1 MKKLI
6 ALVSLLL
13 LTLPTFCQIGI
24 VTQSGDSL
32 IALPKKTVILMIKDI
47 VQGDGYKSETILLNS
62 KINKLDTQI
71 QLQDSITTVLQSKC
85 IDYKSTID
93 KYVVIDKTYQDIT
106 QNLNK
111 TNIRLRKQRNTLGYF
126 AVALLVGLLTK

>member
-1 MKKLI
+1 
-6 ALVSLLL
+6 
-13 LTLPTFCQIGI
+13 
-24 VTQSGDSL
+24 
-32 IALPKKTVILMIKDI
+32 MIKDI
-47 VQGDGYKSETILLNS
+47 VQGDGYKSETILLNN

-93 KYVVIDKTYQDIT
+93 KYVIIDKTYQDIT

-111 TNIRLRKQRNTLGYF
+111 TNIRLRKQRNTLGYL